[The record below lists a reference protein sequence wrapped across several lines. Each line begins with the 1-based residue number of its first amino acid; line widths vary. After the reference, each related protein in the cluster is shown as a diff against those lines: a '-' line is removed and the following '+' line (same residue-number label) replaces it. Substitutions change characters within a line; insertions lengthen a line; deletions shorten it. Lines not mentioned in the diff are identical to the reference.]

1 VTEVFEIVLEIL
13 LTSGTS
19 GLTGLYDAKIERTNK
34 LQVFV
39 YQPDALSY
47 YVFDFRD
54 TTVVAYKKRDRLPL
68 EL

>member
-1 VTEVFEIVLEIL
+1 V
-13 LTSGTS
+13 
-19 GLTGLYDAKIERTNK
+19 LYDAKIERQNK

-54 TTVVAYKKRDRLPL
+54 TTVGLYKRRDRLPL
-68 EL
+68 EGELLALLKVRYLKPGNEG

>member
-1 VTEVFEIVLEIL
+1 VLEIL
-13 LTSGTS
+13 LTLGTS
-19 GLTGLYDAKIERTNK
+19 GLTVLYDAKIERQNK

-54 TTVVAYKKRDRLPL
+54 TTVGLYKRQTDYH
-68 EL
+68 